1 MLEPIRKNKFKK
13 DVELLKRR
21 GRNMKK
27 LRDVMGW
34 LIEGKRLDKK
44 YLPHKLQGE
53 YSDCIECHIEPDW
66 LLIYLID
73 SDKNTITFVRTG
85 THSDLFK

>member
-1 MLEPIRKNKFKK
+1 MLYPIRKNKFKK
-13 DVELLKRR
+13 DIELLKKR
-21 GRNMKK
+21 GRSMNK
-27 LRDVMGW
+27 LRDVMS
-34 LIEGKRLDKK
+34 LLVDKKPLDRK

-53 YSDCIECHIEPDW
+53 YSGCVECHIEPDW

-73 SDKNTITFVRTG
+73 SEKNTITFIRTG